1 MSDRLEQM
9 MSRLNSG
16 REYRQIRASMEL
28 RSEGDDG
35 EEMTVEGYATTFN
48 QPYVLWEEDG
58 YVVREQVDP
67 HAFDDCDM
75 TDVIMQYDHNGR
87 VFARTR
93 NNTLT
98 LNTDQHGLK
107 IRAAL
112 GGTELGRQ
120 LYEEIK
126 GGYTDRMS
134 FGFRVGRDRREVTV
148 DHTNNVT
155 YVLRTIETFAKLY
168 DVSAV
173 SLPANDATEISARSV
188 ADGLIDAL
196 KEQERL
202 EADKRQKS
210 ETLRGEIR
218 RLLAK

>member
-1 MSDRLEQM
+1 
-9 MSRLNSG
+9 
-16 REYRQIRASMEL
+16 
-28 RSEGDDG
+28 
-35 EEMTVEGYATTFN
+35 
-48 QPYVLWEEDG
+48 
-58 YVVREQVDP
+58 
-67 HAFDDCDM
+67 
-75 TDVIMQYDHNGR
+75 
-87 VFARTR
+87 
-93 NNTLT
+93 
-98 LNTDQHGLK
+98 
-107 IRAAL
+107 
-112 GGTELGRQ
+112 
-120 LYEEIK
+120 
-126 GGYTDRMS
+126 MS

-148 DHTNNVT
+148 DHTNNTT